1 MPGVLVL
8 QLKDNAQ
15 HEQHHHD
22 RKAEPAPELELE
34 ERLDRPVLCL
44 HAKEAEKDRD
54 RERRAEEQH
63 PQHRLDGAALANAQM
78 RGQKQQ
84 TQQKKRR
91 KLRK

>member
-54 RERRAEEQH
+54 RERRAEQQH
-63 PQHRLDGAALANAQM
+63 PQHRLDCAALANAQM